1 MITSIK
7 QGLIVGLIIQS
18 VSLGAGID
26 NWNTTK
32 IVWRIVWIVVC
43 YAIYL
48 VLERKIDN
56 EKH

>member
-1 MITSIK
+1 MITAIK
-7 QGLIVGLIIQS
+7 HGLIMGLIIQS

-32 IVWRIVWIVVC
+32 IIWRIVWIVIC

-48 VLERKIDN
+48 VLERREDK
-56 EKH
+56 

>member
-7 QGLIVGLIIQS
+7 QGLIMGLIIQS

-32 IVWRIVWIVVC
+32 IVWRIVWIVIC

-48 VLERKIDN
+48 VLERKED
-56 EKH
+56 K